1 MALPTRETQ
10 IKQAADTAKIFV
22 DAYYDALNRR
32 RPSAAL
38 PPFYVSASTAYN
50 THPPDISING
60 RPLTSPAEYAA
71 LLEQHYFKG
80 EANGATAAAGATG
93 ATGATGGAGGAGATP
108 NGTNPPA
115 TTSRQAP
122 ATTPQVRFEI
132 ESFDAHVVNPDYNLA
147 APPHVLSTPDKSG
160 AKCSVLTQ
168 VTGRVYY
175 GRGRDAPAKTF
186 NEVFVLVPNW
196 DMFVRN
202 PPKGARRWLIMS
214 QNFRAL

>member
-1 MALPTRETQ
+1 MQTQ
-10 IKQAADTAKIFV
+10 SAAQIFV

-32 RPSAAL
+32 KPTVAL
-38 PPFYVSASTAYN
+38 PPFYVSSSTAYN
-50 THPPDISING
+50 AYPPDISING
-60 RPLTSPAEYAA
+60 RPLTSPAEYGA
-71 LLEQHYFKG
+71 LLEQYYHK
-80 EANGATAAAGATG
+80 EDQDPATAASTDSKK
-93 ATGATGGAGGAGATP
+93 P
-108 NGTNPPA
+108 PPA
-115 TTSRQAP
+115 SSRQQP
-122 ATTPQVRFEI
+122 VKPQVRFEV

-168 VTGRVYY
+168 VTGRIYY

>member
-1 MALPTRETQ
+1 MALPTREVQ
-10 IKQAADTAKIFV
+10 IKQAADTAQIFV

-32 RPSAAL
+32 TKPSTVL

-50 THPPDISING
+50 AHPPDISING
-60 RPLTSPAEYAA
+60 RPLTSPTEYGA
-71 LLEQHYFKG
+71 LLEQYYHKDDQD
-80 EANGATAAAGATG
+80 GATAKK
-93 ATGATGGAGGAGATP
+93 
-108 NGTNPPA
+108 PPP
-115 TTSRQAP
+115 TSSRQASK
-122 ATTPQVRFEI
+122 PQVRFEI

-147 APPHVLSTPDKSG
+147 APPHVLSTPDKTG

-168 VTGRVYY
+168 VTGRIYY